1 MSTNL
6 EYRERERQTRGRR
19 QASEAQREKEQQR
32 ASARD
37 KKQRRR
43 ISLEK
48 QHENFVAVV
57 RKWEMLPVSKVKMC
71 FCSKKKKANRKTSIK
86 IFCEHIRHFLH
97 KTCNLL
103 RKFHIATTTTARK
116 CTKKSAARAK
126 LFFFLQN
133 IPYTKYPRKYFT
145 QIYRDLY
152 GDAMLVPTWMGTN
165 VVDGNQQKYLLPSIG
180 TKE

>member
-1 MSTNL
+1 METWRKDFSADKTNNGNCSCVRVVWSIDRRLIFMSTNL

-97 KTCNLL
+97 KTCNYWGSFTLQQQQ
-103 RKFHIATTTTARK
+103 RQGNVQK
-116 CTKKSAARAK
+116 RA
-126 LFFFLQN
+126 LHVQVASCFFAEYSVYKISEEIF
-133 IPYTKYPRKYFT
+133 YPN
-145 QIYRDLY
+145 L
-152 GDAMLVPTWMGTN
+152 
-165 VVDGNQQKYLLPSIG
+165 
-180 TKE
+180 